1 VGLVGVWFT
10 DLILRVGLRYGPVV
24 QPFSGLVTVVPC
36 KLEKNHRATIKRTE
50 GEIGTNILVLVN
62 KK

>member
-1 VGLVGVWFT
+1 
-10 DLILRVGLRYGPVV
+10 
-24 QPFSGLVTVVPC
+24 VTVVPC

-62 KK
+62 KKVAGVMWGVTFYLSRG